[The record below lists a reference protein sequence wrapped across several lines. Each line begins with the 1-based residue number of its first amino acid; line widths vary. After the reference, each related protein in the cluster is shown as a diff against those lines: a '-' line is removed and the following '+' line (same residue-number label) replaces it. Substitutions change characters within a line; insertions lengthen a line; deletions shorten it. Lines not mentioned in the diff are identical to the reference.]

1 MAGESY
7 SVVGLLP
14 IVRQEQKYISVLQTA
29 LEQCIERLGTSDPA
43 SHARE
48 TQDAVLACKRLVIT
62 CKSLSLYS
70 NKIVWLVE
78 LAGEIGQ
85 RTQEQKEQARLNL
98 VKSMSSDDPRA
109 FQRYRDSLDAHHR
122 SLKESL
128 GKLLEENHGSD
139 LFAAQ
144 RALRA
149 LAEKREL
156 EAEETRAQS
165 LSVSMDGL
173 LTGLA
178 FASYATAMVQ
188 SFRGASSRTVLA
200 FFLSGT
206 GAVVLSCVAS
216 YFSANGQ
223 HQNMMSSTAMA
234 SPVVSEQ
241 SESLRSDLAKLKD
254 FHSELSQVYRDF
266 RAVQWPVGGY
276 EDTNVSNAFNF
287 LLEPIS

>member
-7 SVVGLLP
+7 SVVELLP
-14 IVRQEQKYISVLQTA
+14 IVQQEQKCISVLQTA
-29 LEQCIERLGTSDPA
+29 LEQCIERLGASDPA
-43 SHARE
+43 THARA

-85 RTQEQKEQARLNL
+85 RTQEQKERARLNL

-128 GKLLEENHGSD
+128 GKLLEENHRSD

-156 EAEETRAQS
+156 EAEETRAQG

-188 SFRGASSRTVLA
+188 SFRGASSRTVVAL
-200 FFLSGT
+200 FLSGT
-206 GAVVLSCVAS
+206 AAAVLSYVAS

-223 HQNMMSSTAMA
+223 HQMSSTAMA

-254 FHSELSQVYRDF
+254 FHSELSLVYRDF
-266 RAVQWPVGGY
+266 RAVQWPVGGC